1 MHDEGSFMYYFWSS
15 LQSLMSIFSKIIFNV
30 FINNFGQF
38 LHLSSAFTE
47 AIPSSLREK
56 ACLSM

>member
-1 MHDEGSFMYYFWSS
+1 MKTHLCIIFWSS
-15 LQSLMSIFSKIIFNV
+15 LQHLMSIFSKIIFNYLL
-30 FINNFGQF
+30 NNFCQF
-38 LHLSSAFTE
+38 RHLSSAFTE

>member
-1 MHDEGSFMYYFWSS
+1 MMKAHLCIIFWAS
-15 LQSLMSIFSKIIFNV
+15 LQHLMSIFSKIIFNV
-30 FINNFGQF
+30 LINNFDQF

-56 ACLSM
+56 AGLSM

>member
-1 MHDEGSFMYYFWSS
+1 MTSAHLCIIFWSS
-15 LQSLMSIFSKIIFNV
+15 LQRLISIFSKIIFNV
-30 FINNFGQF
+30 LINNFDQF

-56 ACLSM
+56 ECLFM